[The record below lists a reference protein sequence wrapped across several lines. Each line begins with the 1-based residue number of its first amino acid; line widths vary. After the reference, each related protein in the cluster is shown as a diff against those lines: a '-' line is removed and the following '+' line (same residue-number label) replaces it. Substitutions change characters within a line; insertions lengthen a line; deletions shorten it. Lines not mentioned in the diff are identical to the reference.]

1 MGRSGATVTL
11 MAATA
16 ASTTMAPVD
25 LLIALRDRVPLS
37 EAQIARGTGAGEQ
50 TVRAWLERREAPDG
64 AHAERLIEL
73 VAFVEEMARNVA
85 GETLA
90 GSWLDG
96 EVDVLSGANP
106 LDEIAAGRYER
117 MIQYAL
123 GVSYGTF
130 T

>member
-1 MGRSGATVTL
+1 VSGATVAL

-25 LLIALRDRVPLS
+25 LLIGLRDRVPLS
-37 EAQIARGTGAGEQ
+37 EAQVARGTGAGEQ
-50 TVRAWLERREAPDG
+50 TVRAWLERREAPGG
-64 AHAERLIEL
+64 AHAQRLTEL
-73 VAFVEEMARNVA
+73 VAFVEEMARNLA